1 MADTPPAVVQPAP
14 PPMSLI
20 DMVRHLSKRQNAA
33 IRYLTPAQAKRMN
46 VPNALVDPVMKNG
59 KIVGASRIMYMPQG
73 TYQALDS
80 LTRDTGV
87 TWPEKT
93 QAIALMTLLHE
104 AGHMR
109 SLPNWQNERRQ
120 QRFALDRYMWATRKL
135 NIDPERA
142 ARMYDHVVK
151 YTRSLPQDYQPRRMP

>member
-1 MADTPPAVVQPAP
+1 MADTPPAVTQPAP
-14 PPMSLI
+14 TPMSLI
-20 DMVRHLSKRQNAA
+20 DMVRQLSGRQNAS

-87 TWPEKT
+87 SWPEKT

-109 SLPNWQNERRQ
+109 SLKNWQNERRQ
-120 QRFALDRYMWATRKL
+120 QRFALAKYMWATKQL
-135 NIDPERA
+135 GIDPERA

-151 YTRSLPQDYQPRRMP
+151 YTRTLPSDYQPSNLP